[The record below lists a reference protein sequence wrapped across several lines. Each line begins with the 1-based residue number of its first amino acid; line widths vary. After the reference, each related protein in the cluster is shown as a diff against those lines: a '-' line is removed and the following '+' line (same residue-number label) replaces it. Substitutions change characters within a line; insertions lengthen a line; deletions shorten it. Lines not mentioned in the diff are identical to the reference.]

1 MPRMLPGIDTVAQH
15 QERIQTDPDAYRPE
29 RCPHC
34 GKAGLHHHGHYERN
48 PPRGEGLALS
58 LGQLLILR
66 FCCPGCR
73 RTCSRLPAC
82 LSPWRQYWWQTQQA
96 VLERLLTGT
105 SARAIARQ
113 ESPGRR
119 TIGRWWRRLE
129 ARLEI
134 HAMHLRSRFPAL
146 GRTSGRRGFWLLCLT
161 QMRLGMAMGWLD
173 QEGVRVP

>member
-1 MPRMLPGIDTVAQH
+1 MPRMLPGIDTLTQH
-15 QERIQTDPDAYRPE
+15 QRRVQNDPDAYRPE

-48 PPRGEGLALS
+48 PPRGEGLAFS

-66 FCCPGCR
+66 FCCPCCR

-96 VLERLLTGT
+96 VLAWLLTGA
-105 SARAIARQ
+105 SYRAAAAQ
-113 ESPGRR
+113 ACPSRR

-129 ARLEI
+129 ARFEV
-134 HAMHLRSRFPAL
+134 HAMHLRSRFPSL
-146 GRTSGRRGFWLLCLT
+146 GRAPGCRGFWSLCLT
-161 QMRLGMAMGWLD
+161 QMSLSVAMGWLD
-173 QEGVRVP
+173 QMEVSVP